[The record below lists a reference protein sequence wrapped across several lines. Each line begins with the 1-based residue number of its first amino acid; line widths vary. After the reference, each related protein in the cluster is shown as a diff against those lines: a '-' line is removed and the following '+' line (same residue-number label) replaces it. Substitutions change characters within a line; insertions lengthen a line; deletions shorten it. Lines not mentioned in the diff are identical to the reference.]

1 MNRRNSLKALL
12 AAAGG
17 AVALPAWAQQWTKA
31 DLPPSVGSFS
41 SAEQLT
47 LASIADTII
56 PKGNAIGALSV
67 GVDKFLVGLL
77 ENCYEDDVQQN
88 VKKQLAS
95 LNAQAQTVSQR
106 DFYAC
111 DQAQREKLLLGFA
124 AAEDKSAKDFFDLM
138 KSETIRGFNT
148 SKEVM
153 LGYLKY
159 KVVPGHYYG
168 CVEATS

>member
-17 AVALPAWAQQWTKA
+17 VVSLPAWAQQWTKA
-31 DLPPSVGSFS
+31 DLPPDAGVFS
-41 SAEQLT
+41 ATEQQT

-56 PKGNAIGALSV
+56 PAGNTLGALSV
-67 GVDKFLVGLL
+67 GVDRFLVGLL
-77 ENCYEDDVQQN
+77 ENCYEADVQQN

-95 LNAQAQTVSQR
+95 LNAKAKAEHQH
-106 DFYAC
+106 DFYGC
-111 DQAQREKLLLGFA
+111 DQAQREKLILGFA
-124 AAEDKSAKDFFDLM
+124 SAEDKAAKDFFDLM

-153 LGYLKY
+153 VGYLKY
-159 KVVPGHYYG
+159 KMVPGHYHG
-168 CVEATS
+168 CVEATR